1 MPDKFW
7 LTIQGTQRYEGQ
19 EPEQLELITEAEMTH
34 NSGVITLSYAES
46 ELTGLKGTLTTFE
59 IHPHKVILRRRGLVN
74 NEMEFVQGSFHR
86 SLYDMG
92 EGALMIT
99 IHTTRI
105 EDRMTLTGGSL
116 RIAYDITVERLGT
129 GTIEYLL
136 PAKPAE
142 E

>member
-136 PAKPAE
+136 TAKPAE